1 MSTPIKPLDESLPYR
16 AMALGIVRRSDARW
30 LVAGVVFVVLARFS
44 LYAWRPLLPSDFD
57 LLYWSAVH
65 LLQGENPYPIST
77 QWYHF
82 WPLYYPLPAVLLAV
96 PFTILPVELA
106 RPIFDSIL
114 GCMFAYA
121 LWRTRGPY
129 ALLALFSGAYLFAMR
144 QGQITPLIVAASLVP
159 VCGSL
164 LVLKPNMGLALWLSR
179 PTRHAV
185 IGGIVLLAASLVVLP
200 SWPRDWWIALHGNS
214 AHLRPP
220 IVRPF
225 GFLLLLAA
233 LRWRT
238 PEGRLLAAL
247 ALIPQNTLPHE
258 LVTLALIPA
267 NLVQMAIYVVGT
279 WVTLAVTATVQ
290 SGRPDLTEVVTRVW
304 PVLLTTVYLPM
315 LWLVLRRP
323 RSSSS
328 VAKESPEPR
337 LFPLS
342 NVAD

>member
-1 MSTPIKPLDESLPYR
+1 VSTPIEPIDKSVAYPAVVP
-16 AMALGIVRRSDARW
+16 GILRQSDFGW
-30 LVAGVVFVVLARFS
+30 LLAGLAFVVVARFS

-65 LLQGENPYPIST
+65 LLHGENPYPIST
-77 QWYHF
+77 QWYQF
-82 WPLYYPLPAVLLAV
+82 WPLYYPLPAVFLAV
-96 PFTILPVELA
+96 PFTILPVALA

-114 GCMFAYA
+114 GCAFAYA

-129 ALLALFSGAYLFAMR
+129 ALLALLSGAYLFAMR
-144 QGQITPLIVAASLVP
+144 QGQITPLIVAASLIP
-159 VCGSL
+159 AWGGL
-164 LVLKPNMGLALWLSR
+164 LLLKPNMGLALWLSR

-185 IGGIVLLAASLVVLP
+185 IGGIVLLAISLVVLP

-214 AHLRPP
+214 GHLRPP
-220 IVRPF
+220 IMRPF
-225 GFLLLLAA
+225 GFLLLLAV

-238 PEGRLLAAL
+238 PEGRLLTAL

-267 NLVQMAIYVVGT
+267 NLVQMGIYVAGT
-279 WVTLAVTATVQ
+279 WLTLAVTATVQ

-304 PVLLTTVYLPM
+304 PVLLATVYLPM

-323 RSSSS
+323 GRSSN
-328 VAKESPEPR
+328 VPR
-337 LFPLS
+337 ETFDQFLPVKH
-342 NVAD
+342 VAD